1 MIFILKLDSIMSDNL
16 INEITLDC
24 LMNKEQ
30 YQKYISRKNT
40 KKENVKDI
48 KFYRK
53 RIYYLTKELLLSK
66 EQASPL
72 LPEVKNAFDNYI
84 KTCINYFKIIDR
96 NDIIQEDFKD
106 ILDGEIDVIN
116 EMDEINEIEEIEEI
130 NKNIIINTPKS
141 PDNFFMR
148 QVKIKNSLDD
158 FVKVKKN
165 NPKEIILPKQKKINL
180 KDPSLK
186 NKGIVKKKNITN
198 KYEDIQDNK
207 NNEIKNIEIEND
219 KSKNNESKNNETNKT
234 DN

>member
-1 MIFILKLDSIMSDNL
+1 MSDNL

-40 KKENVKDI
+40 KKENIKDV

-66 EQASPL
+66 EHESPL

-106 ILDGEIDVIN
+106 ILDGGIDVIN
-116 EMDEINEIEEIEEI
+116 EIDEIDEINEIEEIEEV

-158 FVKVKKN
+158 FIKVKKN

-186 NKGIVKKKNITN
+186 NKGIAKKKNITN

-207 NNEIKNIEIEND
+207 NNESKNVEIEND
-219 KSKNNESKNNETNKT
+219 ESKNNESKKDKTNKT

>member
-24 LMNKEQ
+24 LMNKDQ
-30 YQKYISRKNT
+30 YQKYILRKNT

-66 EQASPL
+66 EQVLPL

-84 KTCINYFKIIDR
+84 KTCINYFKVIDR
-96 NDIIQEDFKD
+96 NDIIQEEFKD
-106 ILDGEIDVIN
+106 VLDGT
-116 EMDEINEIEEIEEI
+116 DEINGTDEVEEIEEI
-130 NKNIIINTPKS
+130 NKNIIINTSKS
-141 PDNFFMR
+141 PDNFLMR

-158 FVKVKKN
+158 FVKVTKN

-180 KDPSLK
+180 KDPLLK
-186 NKGIVKKKNITN
+186 NKGIAKKKNITN
-198 KYEDIQDNK
+198 KYEETQDKKISEIVEFNESK
-207 NNEIKNIEIEND
+207 NNEIKN
-219 KSKNNESKNNETNKT
+219 NEKK
-234 DN
+234 DNLDN

>member
-207 NNEIKNIEIEND
+207 NNE
-219 KSKNNESKNNETNKT
+219 SKNNESKNNETNKT

>member
-207 NNEIKNIEIEND
+207 NNESKNIEIEND
-219 KSKNNESKNNETNKT
+219 ESKNNESKNNETNKT

>member
-1 MIFILKLDSIMSDNL
+1 MSDNL

-207 NNEIKNIEIEND
+207 NNE
-219 KSKNNESKNNETNKT
+219 SKNNESKNNETNKT

>member
-1 MIFILKLDSIMSDNL
+1 MSDNL

>member
-1 MIFILKLDSIMSDNL
+1 MSDNL

-207 NNEIKNIEIEND
+207 NNESKNIEIEND
-219 KSKNNESKNNETNKT
+219 ESKNNESKNNETNKT